1 MSLVKSLVIIVVL
14 GLVGGIAFSYS
25 GLFDVSATVVDS
37 APVKWL
43 LENTRKNSIARRA
56 GEVQTQQLTEL
67 DHLGGAAKAYVEM
80 CAGCHAAPGVNAFLG
95 ASDMNPP
102 PPELSELSDQRS
114 SEEIFWVIKNGIRM
128 TGMPAWGR
136 THSDREIWELVSLI
150 KAMPDL
156 TDTQFIALAGSVE
169 DDGHDHDHASGSG
182 HMMPHDSAEANL
194 PGLLD
199 SEENHDDHSHASDN
213 ETVAPDPTPK
223 EPETQ
228 SSASQN
234 HAPIDDHYSDGH
246 TH

>member
-1 MSLVKSLVIIVVL
+1 MNFTKSLVIIAVL

-25 GLFDVSATVVDS
+25 GLFDVSATVTDS

-43 LENTRKNSIARRA
+43 LENTRKSSIARRA
-56 GEVQTQQLTEL
+56 EDVQIRQLAEL
-67 DHLGGAAKAYVEM
+67 DQLGGAAKAYVEM

-95 ASDMNPP
+95 ARDMNPP

-114 SEEIFWVIKNGIRM
+114 PEEIFWVIKNGIRM

-136 THSDREIWELVSLI
+136 THSDREIWELVSVI

-156 TDTQFIALAGSVE
+156 TDTQFIVLASSVE
-169 DDGHDHDHASGSG
+169 DDGHDHDHGSG
-182 HMMPHDSAEANL
+182 GEHMMSHDAPAASQ

-199 SEENHDDHSHASDN
+199 SEENHEDHSHASDN
-213 ETVAPDPTPK
+213 EIVNSDAAPK
-223 EPETQ
+223 EIETQ
-228 SSASQN
+228 SESYN
-234 HAPIDDHYSDGH
+234 RAPVDDHYSDGH